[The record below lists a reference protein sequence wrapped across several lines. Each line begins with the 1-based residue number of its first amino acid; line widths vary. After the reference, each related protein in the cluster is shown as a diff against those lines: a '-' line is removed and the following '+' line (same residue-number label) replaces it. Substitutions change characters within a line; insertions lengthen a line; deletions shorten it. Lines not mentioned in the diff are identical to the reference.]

1 MKTPLA
7 LLSIAIFTGIVGF
20 ILYSTGVG
28 DHHLNPLWA
37 FGTSIFSR
45 IAYRCL
51 DVFCDCWGGC
61 IQVESLDSLIE

>member
-28 DHHLNPLWA
+28 DHHLNTLWA
-37 FGTSIFSR
+37 FGTSIVFLAVLLIDVWMFFA
-45 IAYRCL
+45 IAGEDAYKWK
-51 DVFCDCWGGC
+51 V
-61 IQVESLDSLIE
+61 